1 MSDHGEAARPEA
13 RILRR
18 SGNVVAELGRE
29 FARDGRD
36 VDPDFFENMAA
47 HDRNRPTT
55 ATRALPLA
63 ALEPAR
69 RAELGVLAGEFVFD
83 RLKCRAQTVAQ
94 LGIPELRPAAPVGI
108 SWKNR

>member
-47 HDRNRPTT
+47 HDRNRPAT
-55 ATRALPLA
+55 AARALPLA

-69 RAELGVLAGEFVFD
+69 RAKLGILAGEFVFD

-94 LGIPELRPAAPVGI
+94 LSKPNLRPPASVGI
-108 SWKNR
+108 GGENS